1 MVQIARIWDRCLK
14 EPKRILKPLVWDKP
28 LEGKQ
33 VSADT
38 SYYSVENLK
47 ACEKEKVDAYVPDQ
61 QFRKRGYSFQRC

>member
-1 MVQIARIWDRCLK
+1 MGPMLEGAK
-14 EPKRILKPLVWDKP
+14 ENLEAIGWDKP

-47 ACEKEKVDAYVPDQ
+47 ACEKEKVDAYV
-61 QFRKRGYSFQRC
+61 RGSAIS